1 MGSDRPHIVVIGA
14 GIVGIC
20 TAAYLLRNGCQ
31 VTLVDRRGPGEAT
44 SFGNAGGISSSSAT
58 PLAMPG
64 IWKKVPTWLTD
75 PDGPL
80 KIRPSYA
87 HRVAPWLISFLRHS
101 SEANARGNSAAL
113 YTLNRGSVKDLMPL
127 VQWANLQHLI
137 VVPANLTLYRSKT
150 AYDAA
155 RLTHELRD
163 ATGHPY
169 EVIDA
174 QTIRKEEPELAPDFN
189 VAIRS
194 PDNGFCRNPLDL
206 SVGLAEKICAEG
218 VSLLRREVQG
228 LDIVDGRLK
237 AVRTDREA
245 IAFDGAVIAAGVW
258 SKHFM
263 DLIGHRVLLESQR
276 GYHVSVKNPNVTLN
290 NVQAVGDKKVS
301 VTPMSSGLR
310 ISGTVEFSGT
320 ESLPDRRRGAA
331 LLPILQQLVPRLKVE
346 ETTEWSGHRPC
357 TPDSLPVIGR
367 SSKVGNIYFGFGH
380 GHQGLMGAAPTG
392 RILSEIILGRDPG
405 VDVSPFSADRF

>member
-1 MGSDRPHIVVIGA
+1 MIPPKPHVVVIGA

-20 TAAYLLRNGCQ
+20 TAAYLLRNGCR
-31 VTLVDRRGPGEAT
+31 VTLVDKRGPGEMT
-44 SFGNAGGISSSSAT
+44 SFGNAGGLSSSSAT

-64 IWKKVPTWLTD
+64 IVNKVPGWLLD

-87 HRVAPWLISFLRHS
+87 HRVAPWLLRFIRQSAERRVRH
-101 SEANARGNSAAL
+101 NSTAL
-113 YTLNRGSVKDLMPL
+113 YSLNSGSVRDLMPL

-137 VVPANLTLYRSKT
+137 VVPANLTLYRT
-150 AYDAA
+150 RAGYDSAG
-155 RLTHELRD
+155 LTHELRD

-174 QTIRKEEPELAPDFN
+174 KTIRELEPELAPDFN

-194 PDNGFCRNPLDL
+194 PDNGYCRSPIDL
-206 SVGLAEKICAEG
+206 STGLADKIFSEG
-218 VSLLRREVQG
+218 VGFLRREVQG
-228 LDIVDGRLK
+228 LDIADGMIT

-245 IAFDGAVIAAGVW
+245 LECDAAVIAAGVW
-258 SKHFM
+258 SKQFM
-263 DLIGHRVLLESQR
+263 EFLGHRISLESQR

-290 NVQAVGDKKVS
+290 NILAVGDRKVS

-320 ESLPDRRRGAA
+320 ETLPDFRRGRS
-331 LLPILQQLVPRLKVE
+331 LLPILQELVPRLKVE

-367 SSKVGNIYFGFGH
+367 SAKVRNAYFGFGH

-392 RILSEIILGRDPG
+392 RILAEIILGRDPG
-405 VDVSPFSADRF
+405 VDLSSFSADRF